1 MTTDHQQISVS
12 AANYDLATP
21 QLLQSAPFQLAR
33 QLIPVLSGLELGIG
47 GSLLMLELGLLTKA
61 RDLDLVCSQQDF
73 PLIAAALGRLLTQVE
88 VPPHPEYQSAAFAR
102 FIAAEG
108 TEVDLMAGIKVKQQQ
123 LCWQF
128 APGLVAAHF
137 FAATA
142 TATATATNTALILQL
157 FLSLLLWRFECAD
170 LCLNL
175 PFCQFQLH

>member
-33 QLIPVLSGLELGIG
+33 QLIPALSGLELGIG

-128 APGLVAAHF
+128 APGRIEWRHQLPWMMAADW
-137 FAATA
+137 
-142 TATATATNTALILQL
+142 LELYQL
-157 FLSLLLWRFECAD
+157 FNRPERVLLLHTFLQQQQQQQQQTQR
-170 LCLNL
+170 
-175 PFCQFQLH
+175 